1 MARTE
6 TLFASPASAYT
17 RSLVAAMPEVK
28 TAPTIQLRLA
38 AIAGAVHV

>member
-1 MARTE
+1 
-6 TLFASPASAYT
+6 
-17 RSLVAAMPEVK
+17 VAAMPEVK